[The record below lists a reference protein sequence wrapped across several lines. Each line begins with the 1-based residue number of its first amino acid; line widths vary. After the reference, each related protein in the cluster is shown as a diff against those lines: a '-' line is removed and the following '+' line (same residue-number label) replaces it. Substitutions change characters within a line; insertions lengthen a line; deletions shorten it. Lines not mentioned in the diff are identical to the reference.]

1 MRILLAGLA
10 VLSVVSTATLNG
22 CYDRQNMR
30 AVPNRENRAG
40 GDGSQHLGDMVN
52 QPVANPNESYYTMK
66 SGDTLYSIAKQFN
79 TNAKWLIRRNELEES
94 TAIKPGKTLI
104 VPAGNK

>member
-30 AVPNRENRAG
+30 AVPNRESRAG
-40 GDGSQHLGDMVN
+40 GNGSQLLGDQVN
-52 QPVANPNESYYTMK
+52 RPVAGPTESYYTMK
-66 SGDTLYSIAKQFN
+66 AGDTLYTIAKQFN
-79 TNAKWLIRRNELEES
+79 TNAKWLIRRNEIEET
-94 TAIKPGKTLI
+94 TALKPGTTLI
-104 VPAGNK
+104 VPSGTK

>member
-30 AVPNRENRAG
+30 VVPNREGRGG
-40 GDGSQHLGDMVN
+40 GDGSQNQGDMGN
-52 QPVANPNESYYTMK
+52 RPVANPKESYYTMK
-66 SGDTLYSIAKQFN
+66 AGDTIYTVAKQFN
-79 TNAKWLIRRNELEES
+79 TNAKWLIRRNEIEDSS
-94 TAIKPGKTLI
+94 TIKAGTTLI
-104 VPAGNK
+104 VPNK

>member
-10 VLSVVSTATLNG
+10 VMSVFSTVSLTG
-22 CYDRQNMR
+22 CYERQNMR
-30 AVPNRENRAG
+30 AVPNREGRPG
-40 GDGSQHLGDMVN
+40 GDGSQNLRDMVN

-66 SGDTLYSIAKQFN
+66 AGDTLYSIAKQFN
-79 TNAKWLIRRNELEES
+79 TNAKWLIRRNELEEA

-104 VPAGNK
+104 VPSGNK